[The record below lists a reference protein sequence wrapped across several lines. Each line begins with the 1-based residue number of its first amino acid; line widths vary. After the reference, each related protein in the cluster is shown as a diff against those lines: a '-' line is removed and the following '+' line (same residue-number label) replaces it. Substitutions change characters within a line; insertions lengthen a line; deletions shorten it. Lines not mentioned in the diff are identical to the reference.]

1 MFNESTLENAI
12 MELFENEIHYTHR
25 LGEQLHKNLSEV
37 LLLEDVEAY
46 LRAAYPDI
54 TDGEVERAILIL
66 KTPVSGSLYDE
77 NRRVFGMIVDGFP
90 LKRDDATQ
98 PSLWIRPINFD
109 NPESNDFKI
118 VNQVEIVEVCNRRPD
133 AIVYVNGLPL
143 VVMEFKT
150 AVKENCTIVD
160 AYRQLTDRYRRDIP
174 SLFRY
179 NAFVVISDGAQ
190 NKFGTLFT
198 PYEYFYAWNRVEPED
213 KPSDGLNSLF
223 TMIRGLFRKER
234 LLEVIHDFVYF
245 PDSSTKEEKI
255 VCRYP
260 QYFAASLLYNNILKH
275 KEIGDGK
282 GGTYFGATGCGKS
295 LAMLFLTRMLMRS
308 SKLGSPTILL
318 ITDRSDLDDQL
329 SSQFIRAKHFIGDET
344 IEQIESRE
352 ELKVKLRGR
361 ASGGVFLTTI
371 QKFSEDINLL
381 SDRKNIIC
389 ISDEA
394 HRTQTN
400 INEST
405 KISFGENGTATAIKK
420 TYGFAQYLHQ
430 SLPNAI
436 YVGFTGTPID
446 ATIEVFGGVIDK
458 YTMVDSV
465 MDGITVSIVY
475 EGRAAKVFADNDKL
489 QEIDKYYEECEKQGS
504 EVEQINASKQQTAT
518 MEAII
523 GDPKRLQ
530 AVAED
535 LVQHYEQRID
545 EGATVCGKAMVVCT
559 SREIAFE
566 LYQRIVALR
575 PEWKKK
581 LANSPDAVLTD
592 SDKKTLLPMERIK
605 MVMTGNKDDKEEL
618 AKLLGTKADRQ
629 EWARQFK
636 EPHSNFKI
644 VIVVDMWLTGFDVP
658 CLDTMYIDKPIQ
670 RHTLIQTIS
679 RVNRVCPGKEK
690 GLVVD
695 YLGIKKRMN
704 MALKQYSG
712 TRGGNAQEVYED
724 DPTEGIEELVKIVK
738 DEMES
743 LQSIM
748 HGYDYS
754 GFFST
759 SSLEQL
765 QALNNASDYI
775 TSAEDRKKLYMAHAK
790 RLNQAFKMCSSSEL
804 ITKKERGLILFF
816 SAVRAVIFK
825 STHGEAPDVE
835 EMNIHVR
842 KLMQAALESSGV
854 EEVVKIV
861 ENRHGDLDLFDP
873 AHLERIDQIKL
884 PNIRLKLLERLLR
897 QQIIDLGKINKVKA
911 VEFIE
916 RLNNLIKEYNDRS
929 DDAVFASEVMKAV
942 TKGIKDMMQDVANEK
957 NNLPEGI
964 ENYEEKAFFDI
975 LKMVSDSMKFNYPED
990 EMISISKEIKEM
1002 IASKSQYTD
1011 CFKRADIMAEM
1022 QFDIIIILAKHKYP
1036 PVGENYDE
1044 VYKKVLE
1051 QAENFKKYQIEDSS
1065 SIRAANNLKLSYT
1078 IAEDNVEMAAEN
1090 DD

>member
-1 MFNESTLENAI
+1 MALFNESTLENAI
-12 MELFENEIHYTHR
+12 MELFENEIHYTHC

-37 LLLEDVEAY
+37 LLNEDLEAY
-46 LRAAYPDI
+46 LRAAYSDI
-54 TDGEVERAILIL
+54 TQDEIDRAIFTL

-77 NRRVFGMIVDGFP
+77 NRRVLSMIVDGFP
-90 LKRDDATQ
+90 VKRDDSTQ
-98 PSLWIRPINFD
+98 PSLWIRPVNFD
-109 NPESNDFKI
+109 NPEFNDFKI

-160 AYRQLTDRYRRDIP
+160 AYRQITDRYRRDIP

-223 TMIRGLFRKER
+223 TMVRGLFRKDR
-234 LLEVIHDFVYF
+234 LLEVIHDFIYF
-245 PDSSTKEEKI
+245 PDSSNKEEKI

-260 QYFAASLLYNNILKH
+260 QYFAASLLYENILKQ
-275 KEIGDGK
+275 KEIGEGK

-295 LAMLFLTRMLMRS
+295 LAMLFLTRKLMRS
-308 SKLGSPTILL
+308 PKLGSPTILL

-352 ELKVKLRGR
+352 ELKNKLGGR

-381 SDRKNIIC
+381 SDRRNIIC

-400 INEST
+400 IEETT
-405 KISFGENGTATAIKK
+405 KISYDNQGIATAIKK

-436 YVGFTGTPID
+436 YVGFTGTPVD

-465 MDGITVSIVY
+465 VDGITVSIVY
-475 EGRAAKVFADNDKL
+475 EGRAAKVFADNEKL
-489 QEIDKYYEECEKQGS
+489 KEIDKYYEECEKGGS
-504 EVEQINASKQQTAT
+504 TEEQINASKQQSAT

-535 LVQHYEQRID
+535 LVKHYEQRIE
-545 EGATVCGKAMVVCT
+545 EGATVCGKAMIVCT
-559 SREIAFE
+559 SREIAFD
-566 LYQRIVALR
+566 LYKRIIALR
-575 PEWKKK
+575 PEWNKK
-581 LANSPDAVLTD
+581 LACSPEVTLTD

-605 MVMTGNKDDKEEL
+605 MVMTSNKDDKAEL
-618 AKLLGTKADRQ
+618 AKLLGTKSDRQ

-704 MALKQYSG
+704 MALKQYGG
-712 TRGGNAQEVYED
+712 TQGGNNGNGVTPD

-738 DEMES
+738 DEIES
-743 LQSIM
+743 LQSIIY
-748 HGYDYS
+748 GYDYN
-754 GFFST
+754 GFFS
-759 SSLEQL
+759 SSALEQL
-765 QALNNASDYI
+765 QTLNGAADYI
-775 TSAEDRKKLYMAHAK
+775 ASKEDKKKLFMAHAK
-790 RLNQAFKMCSSSEL
+790 RLNQAFKMCSSSDH
-804 ITKKERGLILFF
+804 ISKDERAHILFF

-842 KLMQAALESSGV
+842 KLMQAAMESSGV
-854 EEVVKIV
+854 EEVVKII
-861 ENRHGDLDLFDP
+861 ENKQGDLDLFDP
-873 AHLERIDQIKL
+873 EHLERIEEIKL
-884 PNIRLKLLERLLR
+884 PNLRLKLLERLLR
-897 QQIIDLGKINKVKA
+897 QQITELGKINKVKA
-911 VEFIE
+911 IEFVE
-916 RLNNLIKEYNDRS
+916 RLNNLIKDYNDRS
-929 DDAVFASEVMKAV
+929 DDAVFATEVMEAV
-942 TKGIKDMMQDVANEK
+942 TKGIKEMMQDVANEK

-964 ENYEEKAFFDI
+964 DNYEEKAFFDI
-975 LKMVSDSMKFNYPED
+975 LKMVSDSMKFNFPED
-990 EMISISKEIKEM
+990 KMISIAKEIKEM
-1002 IASKSQYTD
+1002 ITSKSQYTD

-1036 PVGENYDE
+1036 PVGDNYDE

-1051 QAENFKKYQIEDSS
+1051 QAENFKKYQD
-1065 SIRAANNLKLSYT
+1065 
-1078 IAEDNVEMAAEN
+1078 
-1090 DD
+1090 

>member
-37 LLLEDVEAY
+37 LLLEDLEAY

-54 TDGEVERAILIL
+54 TQSEVDRAILIL
-66 KTPVSGSLYDE
+66 KTPLSGSLYDE
-77 NRRVFGMIVDGFP
+77 NRRVFNMIVDGFA

-98 PSLWIRPINFD
+98 PPLWIRPVDFENVD
-109 NPESNDFKI
+109 NNDFKI

-133 AIVYVNGLPL
+133 AIIYVNGLPL

-150 AVKENCTIVD
+150 AVKEHCTIVD
-160 AYRQLTDRYRRDIP
+160 AYKQLTDRYRRDIP

-179 NAFVVISDGAQ
+179 NAFVVISNGAQ

-223 TMIRGLFRKER
+223 TMVRGLFRKER
-234 LLEVIHDFVYF
+234 LLKVIHDYVYF

-260 QYFAASLLYNNILKH
+260 QYFAASLLYENILKH

-295 LAMLFLTRMLMRS
+295 LAMLFLSRLLMRS

-352 ELKVKLRGR
+352 ELRKKLSGR
-361 ASGGVFLTTI
+361 LSGGVFLTTI
-371 QKFSEDINLL
+371 QKFSEDIDLL
-381 SDRKNIIC
+381 SDRNNIIC

-400 INEST
+400 VEEST
-405 KISFGENGTATAIKK
+405 KISFAADGTAAAIKK

-436 YVGFTGTPID
+436 YVGFTGTPVD

-465 MDGITVSIVY
+465 VDGITVSIVY
-475 EGRAAKVFADNDKL
+475 EGRAAKVFADNEKL
-489 QEIDKYYEECEKQGS
+489 QEIDKYYDSCEKAGS
-504 EVEQINASKQQTAT
+504 TEEQINASKQQTAT

-535 LVQHYEQRID
+535 LVKHYEQRIE
-545 EGATVCGKAMVVCT
+545 EGATVCGKAMIVCT
-559 SREIAFE
+559 SREIAFD
-566 LYQRIVALR
+566 LYKRIVALR
-575 PEWKKK
+575 PDWNKKLPCAPEATMTDSEKKK
-581 LANSPDAVLTD
+581 
-592 SDKKTLLPMERIK
+592 LLPMERVK
-605 MVMTGNKDDKEEL
+605 MVMTGNKDDKAEL

-658 CLDTMYIDKPIQ
+658 SLDTMYIDKPIQ

-704 MALKQYSG
+704 MAMKQYSG
-712 TRGGNAQEVYED
+712 TSNSGGVFVDGPED
-724 DPTEGIEELVKIVK
+724 NPTETIEQLAKIAK
-738 DEMES
+738 DEIES
-743 LQSIM
+743 LQSIIY
-748 HGYDYS
+748 GFDYS

-759 SSLEQL
+759 SPLEQL
-765 QALNNASDYI
+765 QALNKAADYV
-775 TSAEDRKKLYMAHAK
+775 TEQEERKKLFMAHAK
-790 RLNQAFKMCSSSEL
+790 RLNQAYKMCSSSDL
-804 ITKKERGLILFF
+804 ITKKERALILFF
-816 SAVRAVIFK
+816 AAVRAVVFK
-825 STHGEAPDVE
+825 TTHGNAPDVE

-873 AHLERIDQIKL
+873 KHLERIDQIQL

-897 QQIIDLGKINKVKA
+897 QQIDELGKVNKVKA
-911 VEFIE
+911 IEFAE
-916 RLNNLIKEYNDRS
+916 RLNSLIKDYNDRS
-929 DDAVFASEVMKAV
+929 DDAVFASKVMHAV
-942 TKGIKDMMQDVANEK
+942 TKGIKDMMQEVADEK
-957 NNLPEGI
+957 SNLPEGI
-964 ENYEEKAFFDI
+964 DNYEEKAFYDI
-975 LKMVSDSMKFNYPED
+975 LKTVSDTMKFNYPE
-990 EMISISKEIKEM
+990 EKMIVIAKEIKEM
-1002 IASKSQYTD
+1002 ITSKSQYTD
-1011 CFKRADIMAEM
+1011 CFKRDDIMAEM

-1051 QAENFKKYQIEDSS
+1051 QAENFKKYEILDQPKKYELPDNSL
-1065 SIRAANNLKLSYT
+1065 AKLL
-1078 IAEDNVEMAAEN
+1078 AAEEN
-1090 DD
+1090 TSY

>member
-1 MFNESTLENAI
+1 MALFNEATLEDAI
-12 MELFENEIHYTHR
+12 MELFENEIHYTHC

-37 LLLEDVEAY
+37 ILTEDLEAY
-46 LRAAYPDI
+46 LRSSYPDI
-54 TDGEVERAILIL
+54 TQGEVDRAILIL
-66 KTPVSGSLYDE
+66 KTPISGSLYDE

-98 PSLWIRPINFD
+98 PSLWIRPVDFENPD
-109 NPESNDFKI
+109 NNDFKI

-133 AIVYVNGLPL
+133 AIVYINGLPL

-160 AYRQLTDRYRRDIP
+160 AYKQLTDRYRRDIP

-223 TMIRGLFRKER
+223 TMVRGLFRKKR
-234 LLEVIHDFVYF
+234 LLEVIHDFIYF
-245 PDSSTKEEKI
+245 PDTTTKEEKI

-260 QYFAASLLYNNILKH
+260 QYFAASLLYENILKH
-275 KEIGDGK
+275 KVIGDGK

-308 SKLGSPTILL
+308 SQLGSPTILL

-352 ELKVKLRGR
+352 ELKTKLSGR

-381 SDRKNIIC
+381 SDRNNIIC

-400 INEST
+400 VEEST
-405 KISFGENGTATAIKK
+405 KISFDEKGTATAIKK

-465 MDGITVSIVY
+465 VDGITVRIVY
-475 EGRAAKVFADNDKL
+475 EGRAAKVFADNEKL
-489 QEIDKYYEECEKQGS
+489 KEIDKYYDECENQGS
-504 EVEQINASKQQTAT
+504 TEEQVNASKQQTAT

-535 LVQHYEQRID
+535 LVQHYEQRIE
-545 EGATVCGKAMVVCT
+545 EGATVCGKAMIVCT
-559 SREIAFE
+559 SREIAFD
-566 LYQRIVALR
+566 LYKRIIALR
-575 PEWKKK
+575 PDWNKK
-581 LANSPDAVLTD
+581 LPCSPDAVMTD
-592 SDKKTLLPMERIK
+592 SEKKTLLPMERIK

-618 AKLLGTKADRQ
+618 AKLLGSKSDRQ

-658 CLDTMYIDKPIQ
+658 CLDTMYLDKPIQ

-704 MALKQYSG
+704 LALKQY
-712 TRGGNAQEVYED
+712 GGSQGNGGETVEPDD

-738 DEMES
+738 DEIES

-748 HGYDYS
+748 YGFDYS
-754 GFFST
+754 GFFS
-759 SSLEQL
+759 SSALEQL
-765 QALNNASDYI
+765 KALNGASDFVTAI
-775 TSAEDRKKLYMAHAK
+775 EERRKLFMAHAK
-790 RLNQAFKMCSSSEL
+790 RLNQAFKMCSSSDL
-804 ITKKERGLILFF
+804 ITSQERSLIRFF
-816 SAVRAVIFK
+816 AAVRAVIFK

-842 KLMQAALESSGV
+842 KLMQAAMESSGV

-861 ENRHGDLDLFDP
+861 ENKHGDLDLFDP
-873 AHLERIDQIKL
+873 AHLERIEQIQL

-897 QQIIDLGKINKVKA
+897 QQIGDLSRINKVKA
-911 VEFIE
+911 IEFTE
-916 RLNNLIKEYNDRS
+916 RLNSLIKDYNDRS

-964 ENYEEKAFFDI
+964 ETYEEKAFYDI

-990 EMISISKEIKEM
+990 DMIAIAKEIKEM
-1002 IASKSQYTD
+1002 ITSKSQYTD

-1051 QAENFKKYQIEDSS
+1051 QAENFKKY
-1065 SIRAANNLKLSYT
+1065 Y
-1078 IAEDNVEMAAEN
+1078 
-1090 DD
+1090 

>member
-1 MFNESTLENAI
+1 MVLFNESTLENAI
-12 MELFENEIHYTHR
+12 MELFENEIQYTHC

-37 LLLEDVEAY
+37 ILQEDLEGY
-46 LRAAYPDI
+46 LRATYPDI
-54 TDGEVERAILIL
+54 TQDEIDRTIFTL
-66 KTPVSGSLYDE
+66 KTPVSGSIYDE
-77 NRRVFGMIVDGFP
+77 NRRVLSMIVDGFP
-90 LKRDDATQ
+90 VKRDDSTQ
-98 PSLWIRPINFD
+98 PSLWIRPVNFD
-109 NPESNDFKI
+109 NPEFNDFKI

-160 AYRQLTDRYRRDIP
+160 AYRQITDRYRRDIP

-223 TMIRGLFRKER
+223 TMVRGLFRKDR
-234 LLEVIHDFVYF
+234 LLEVIHDFIYF
-245 PDSSTKEEKI
+245 PDSSNKEEKI

-260 QYFAASLLYNNILKH
+260 QYFAASLLYENILKQ
-275 KEIGDGK
+275 KEIGEGK

-295 LAMLFLTRMLMRS
+295 LAMLFLTRKLMRS
-308 SKLGSPTILL
+308 PKLGSPTILL

-352 ELKVKLRGR
+352 ELKNKLGGR

-381 SDRKNIIC
+381 SDRRNIIC

-400 INEST
+400 IEEST
-405 KISFGENGTATAIKK
+405 KISYDNQGIATAIKK

-436 YVGFTGTPID
+436 YVGFTGTPVD

-465 MDGITVSIVY
+465 VDGITVSIVY
-475 EGRAAKVFADNDKL
+475 EGRAAKVFADNEKL
-489 QEIDKYYEECEKQGS
+489 KEIDKYYEECEKGGS
-504 EVEQINASKQQTAT
+504 TEEQINASKQQSAT

-535 LVQHYEQRID
+535 LVKHYEQRIE
-545 EGATVCGKAMVVCT
+545 EGATVCGKAMIVCT
-559 SREIAFE
+559 SREIAFD
-566 LYQRIVALR
+566 LYKRIIALR
-575 PEWKKK
+575 PEWNKK
-581 LANSPDAVLTD
+581 LACSPEVTLTD

-605 MVMTGNKDDKEEL
+605 MVMTSNKDDKAEL
-618 AKLLGTKADRQ
+618 AKLLGTKSDRQ

-636 EPHSNFKI
+636 ESHSNFKI

-704 MALKQYSG
+704 MALKQYGG
-712 TRGGNAQEVYED
+712 TQGGNNGNGVTPD

-738 DEMES
+738 DEIES
-743 LQSIM
+743 LQSIIY
-748 HGYDYS
+748 GYDYN
-754 GFFST
+754 GFFS
-759 SSLEQL
+759 SSALEQL
-765 QALNNASDYI
+765 QTLNGAADYI
-775 TSAEDRKKLYMAHAK
+775 ASKEDKKKLFMAHAK
-790 RLNQAFKMCSSSEL
+790 RLNQAFKMCSSSDQ
-804 ITKKERGLILFF
+804 ISKDERAHILFF

-842 KLMQAALESSGV
+842 KLMQAAMESSGV
-854 EEVVKIV
+854 EEVVKII
-861 ENRHGDLDLFDP
+861 ENKQGDLDLFDP
-873 AHLERIDQIKL
+873 EHLERIEEIKL
-884 PNIRLKLLERLLR
+884 PNLRLKLLERLLR
-897 QQIIDLGKINKVKA
+897 QQITELGKINKIKA
-911 VEFIE
+911 IEFVE
-916 RLNNLIKEYNDRS
+916 RLNNLIKDYNDRS
-929 DDAVFASEVMKAV
+929 DDAVFATEVMEAV
-942 TKGIKDMMQDVANEK
+942 TKGIKEMMQDVANEK

-964 ENYEEKAFFDI
+964 DNYEEKAFFDI
-975 LKMVSDSMKFNYPED
+975 LKMVSDSMKFNFPED
-990 EMISISKEIKEM
+990 KMISIAKEIKEM
-1002 IASKSQYTD
+1002 ITSKSQYTD

-1051 QAENFKKYQIEDSS
+1051 QAENFKKYQD
-1065 SIRAANNLKLSYT
+1065 
-1078 IAEDNVEMAAEN
+1078 
-1090 DD
+1090 

>member
-12 MELFENEIHYTHR
+12 MELFENEIHYTHC

-37 LLLEDVEAY
+37 VLNEELEAY
-46 LRAAYPDI
+46 LRSAYPDI
-54 TDGEVERAILIL
+54 TQGEIDRAIITL
-66 KTPVSGSLYDE
+66 KTPISGSLYDE

-98 PSLWIRPINFD
+98 PSLWIRPVDFEHPD
-109 NPESNDFKI
+109 QNDFKI

-133 AIVYVNGLPL
+133 AIVYINGLPL

-150 AVKENCTIVD
+150 AVKENCTIMD
-160 AYRQLTDRYRRDIP
+160 AYKQLTDRYRRDIP

-223 TMIRGLFRKER
+223 TMVRGLFRKKR

-260 QYFAASLLYNNILKH
+260 QYFAASLLYENILKH
-275 KEIGDGK
+275 REIGDGK

-352 ELKVKLRGR
+352 ELKTKLSGR

-381 SDRKNIIC
+381 SDRNNIIC

-400 INEST
+400 VEEST
-405 KISFGENGTATAIKK
+405 KISFDENGTATAIKK

-430 SLPNAI
+430 SLPQAI
-436 YVGFTGTPID
+436 YVGFTGTPVD

-465 MDGITVSIVY
+465 VDGITVRIVY

-489 QEIDKYYEECEKQGS
+489 QEIDKYYEECENQGS
-504 EVEQINASKQQTAT
+504 TEEQINASKQQTAT

-535 LVQHYEQRID
+535 LVQHYEQRIE
-545 EGATVCGKAMVVCT
+545 EGATVCGKAMIVCT
-559 SREIAFE
+559 SREIAFD
-566 LYQRIVALR
+566 LYKRIIALR
-575 PEWKKK
+575 PEWSEK
-581 LANSPDAVLTD
+581 LACSPDSVMTD

-618 AKLLGTKADRQ
+618 AKLLGTKSDRQ

-704 MALKQYSG
+704 IALKQYGGTQGNSG
-712 TRGGNAQEVYED
+712 EGDEPED

-738 DEMES
+738 DEIES
-743 LQSIM
+743 LQSII
-748 HGYDYS
+748 HGFDYS

-759 SSLEQL
+759 SALEQVKT
-765 QALNNASDYI
+765 LNDASDFV
-775 TSAEDRKKLYMAHAK
+775 TAQEDRKKLFMAHAK
-790 RLNQAFKMCSSSEL
+790 RLNQAFKMCSSSDL
-804 ITKKERGLILFF
+804 ITKKERSLILFF
-816 SAVRAVIFK
+816 AAVRAVIFK

-842 KLMQAALESSGV
+842 KLMQEAMESSGV

-861 ENRHGDLDLFDP
+861 ENKQGDLDLFAP
-873 AHLERIDQIKL
+873 EHLERIDQIKL

-897 QQIIDLGKINKVKA
+897 QQISDLSRINKVKA
-911 VEFIE
+911 IEFVE
-916 RLNNLIKEYNDRS
+916 RLNSLIKDYNDRS
-929 DDAVFASEVMKAV
+929 DDAVFASEVMQAV

-957 NNLPEGI
+957 NNLPKGI
-964 ENYEEKAFFDI
+964 ETYEEKAFYDI

-990 EMISISKEIKEM
+990 DMIAIAKEIKEM
-1002 IASKSQYTD
+1002 ITSKSQYTD

-1051 QAENFKKYQIEDSS
+1051 QAENFKKY
-1065 SIRAANNLKLSYT
+1065 N
-1078 IAEDNVEMAAEN
+1078 
-1090 DD
+1090 

>member
-1 MFNESTLENAI
+1 MALFNESTLENAI
-12 MELFENEIHYTHR
+12 MELFENEIHYTHC

-37 LLLEDVEAY
+37 LLNEDLEAY
-46 LRAAYPDI
+46 LRAAYSDI
-54 TDGEVERAILIL
+54 TQDEIDRAIFTL

-77 NRRVFGMIVDGFP
+77 NRRVLSMIVDGFSV
-90 LKRDDATQ
+90 KRDDSTQ
-98 PSLWIRPINFD
+98 PSLWIRPVNFD
-109 NPESNDFKI
+109 NPEFNDFKI

-160 AYRQLTDRYRRDIP
+160 AYRQITDRYRRDIP

-223 TMIRGLFRKER
+223 TMVRGLFRKDR
-234 LLEVIHDFVYF
+234 LLEVIHDFIYF
-245 PDSSTKEEKI
+245 PDSSNKEEKI

-260 QYFAASLLYNNILKH
+260 QYFAASLLYENILKQ
-275 KEIGDGK
+275 KEIGEGK

-295 LAMLFLTRMLMRS
+295 LAMLFLTRKLMRS
-308 SKLGSPTILL
+308 PKLGSPTILL

-352 ELKVKLRGR
+352 ELKNKLGGR

-381 SDRKNIIC
+381 SDRRNIIC

-400 INEST
+400 IEEST
-405 KISFGENGTATAIKK
+405 KISYDNQGIATAIKK

-436 YVGFTGTPID
+436 YVGFTGTPVD
-446 ATIEVFGGVIDK
+446 ATIEVFGGVVDK

-465 MDGITVSIVY
+465 VDGITVSIVY
-475 EGRAAKVFADNDKL
+475 EGRAAKVFADNEKL
-489 QEIDKYYEECEKQGS
+489 KEIDKYYEECEKGGS
-504 EVEQINASKQQTAT
+504 TEEQINASKQQSAT

-535 LVQHYEQRID
+535 LVKHYEQRIE
-545 EGATVCGKAMVVCT
+545 EGATVCGKAMIVCT
-559 SREIAFE
+559 SREIAFD
-566 LYQRIVALR
+566 LYKRIIDLR
-575 PEWKKK
+575 PEWNKK
-581 LANSPDAVLTD
+581 LACSPEVTLTD
-592 SDKKTLLPMERIK
+592 SDKKILLPMERIK
-605 MVMTGNKDDKEEL
+605 MVMTSNKDDKAEL
-618 AKLLGTKADRQ
+618 AKLLGTKSDRQ

-704 MALKQYSG
+704 MALKQYGG
-712 TRGGNAQEVYED
+712 TQGGNNGNGVTPD

-738 DEMES
+738 DEIES
-743 LQSIM
+743 LQSIIY
-748 HGYDYS
+748 GYDYN
-754 GFFST
+754 GFFS
-759 SSLEQL
+759 SSALEQL
-765 QALNNASDYI
+765 QTLNGAADHIASK
-775 TSAEDRKKLYMAHAK
+775 EDKKKLFMAHAK
-790 RLNQAFKMCSSSEL
+790 RLNQAFKMCSSSDH
-804 ITKKERGLILFF
+804 ISKDERAHILFF

-842 KLMQAALESSGV
+842 KLMQAAMESSGV
-854 EEVVKIV
+854 EEVVKII
-861 ENRHGDLDLFDP
+861 ENKQGDLDLFDP
-873 AHLERIDQIKL
+873 EHLERIEEIKL
-884 PNIRLKLLERLLR
+884 PNLRLKLLERLLR
-897 QQIIDLGKINKVKA
+897 QQITELGKINKIKA
-911 VEFIE
+911 IEFVE
-916 RLNNLIKEYNDRS
+916 RLNNLIKDYNDRS
-929 DDAVFASEVMKAV
+929 DDAVFATEVMEAV
-942 TKGIKDMMQDVANEK
+942 TKGIKEMMQDVANEK

-964 ENYEEKAFFDI
+964 DNYEEKAFFDI
-975 LKMVSDSMKFNYPED
+975 LKMVSDSMKFNFPED
-990 EMISISKEIKEM
+990 KMISIAKEIKEM
-1002 IASKSQYTD
+1002 ITSKSQYTD

-1051 QAENFKKYQIEDSS
+1051 QAENFKKYQD
-1065 SIRAANNLKLSYT
+1065 
-1078 IAEDNVEMAAEN
+1078 
-1090 DD
+1090 

>member
-1 MFNESTLENAI
+1 MTLFNESSLENAI
-12 MELFENEIHYTHR
+12 MELFEKEIHYTHC

-37 LLLEDVEAY
+37 ILIEDLEAY
-46 LRAAYPDI
+46 LRSAYLDI
-54 TDGEVERAILIL
+54 TKGEIDRATLIL
-66 KTPVSGSLYDE
+66 KSPVSGSLYDE
-77 NRRVFGMIVDGFP
+77 NCRVFGMIVDGFA
-90 LKRDDATQ
+90 LKRDDVKQ
-98 PSLWIRPINFD
+98 PPLWIRPVNFEK
-109 NPESNDFKI
+109 PENNDFKI

-133 AIVYVNGLPL
+133 AIVYINGLPL
-143 VVMEFKT
+143 VVIEFKT

-160 AYRQLTDRYRRDIP
+160 AYKQLTNRYRRDIP

-223 TMIRGLFRKER
+223 TMVRGLFRKER

-260 QYFAASLLYNNILKH
+260 QYFAASLLYDNILKH

-295 LAMLFLTRMLMRS
+295 LAMLFLTRKLMRS

-329 SSQFIRAKHFIGDET
+329 SSQFIRAKHFIGDAT

-352 ELKVKLRGR
+352 ELKAKLCGR
-361 ASGGVFLTTI
+361 VSGGVFLTTI

-400 INEST
+400 IDEST
-405 KISFGENGTATAIKK
+405 KISFDDNGTATAIKK

-465 MDGITVSIVY
+465 NDGITVSIVY
-475 EGRAAKVFADNDKL
+475 EGRAAKVFADNEKL
-489 QEIDKYYEECEKQGS
+489 QEIDRYYEECEKEGS
-504 EVEQINASKQQTAT
+504 TKEQINASKRQTAT

-535 LVQHYEQRID
+535 LVQHYEQRIE
-545 EGATVCGKAMVVCT
+545 EGATVCGKAMIVCT
-559 SREIAFE
+559 SREIAFD
-566 LYQRIVALR
+566 LYKRIIALR
-575 PEWKKK
+575 PEWNEK
-581 LANSPDAVLTD
+581 LACSPDAVMTD

-618 AKLLGTKADRQ
+618 AKLLGTKSDRQ
-629 EWARQFK
+629 EWAIQFK

-695 YLGIKKRMN
+695 YIGIKKRMN
-704 MALKQYSG
+704 MALKQYGG
-712 TRGGNAQEVYED
+712 TQGNGGNGEEPED
-724 DPTEGIEELVKIVK
+724 NPTEGIEELVKIVK
-738 DEMES
+738 DEIES

-759 SSLEQL
+759 SALEQL
-765 QALNNASDYI
+765 QALNGASDFI
-775 TSAEDRKKLYMAHAK
+775 TSFEERKKLFMAHAK

-804 ITKKERGLILFF
+804 ISKKERALILLFA
-816 SAVRAVIFK
+816 AVRAVIFK

-842 KLMQAALESSGV
+842 KLMQAAMESSGV

-861 ENRHGDLDLFDP
+861 ENKQGDLDLFDP
-873 AHLERIDQIKL
+873 AHLERIDKIKL

-897 QQIIDLGKINKVKA
+897 QQITDLSKINKVKA
-911 VEFIE
+911 VEFIK
-916 RLNNLIKEYNDRS
+916 RLNNLIKDYNDRS
-929 DDAVFASEVMKAV
+929 DDAVFATKVMQAV

-957 NNLPEGI
+957 KNLPEGI
-964 ENYEEKAFFDI
+964 DNYEEKAFYDI
-975 LKMVSDSMKFNYPED
+975 LKMVSDSMKFNFPED
-990 EMISISKEIKEM
+990 KMISIAKEIKEM
-1002 IASKSQYTD
+1002 ITSKSQYTD

-1051 QAENFKKYQIEDSS
+1051 QAENFKKY
-1065 SIRAANNLKLSYT
+1065 N
-1078 IAEDNVEMAAEN
+1078 
-1090 DD
+1090 

>member
-1 MFNESTLENAI
+1 MALFNESTLESAI
-12 MELFENEIHYTHR
+12 MELFVNEIQYTHC

-37 LLLEDVEAY
+37 ILIEDLEAY
-46 LRAAYPDI
+46 LRSTYPDI
-54 TDGEVERAILIL
+54 TQGEIDRAILIL

-77 NRRVFGMIVDGFP
+77 NRRVFGMIVDGFA
-90 LKRDDATQ
+90 LNRDDASQ
-98 PSLWIRPINFD
+98 PPLWIHPIDFE
-109 NPESNDFKI
+109 NPHNNDFKI

-133 AIVYVNGLPL
+133 AIVYINGLPL
-143 VVMEFKT
+143 VVMEFKS

-160 AYRQLTDRYRRDIP
+160 AYKQLTDRYRRDIP

-223 TMIRGLFRKER
+223 TMVRGLFRKER

-260 QYFAASLLYNNILKH
+260 QYFAASLLYDNILKH

-352 ELKVKLRGR
+352 ELKTKLGGR

-381 SDRKNIIC
+381 SDRNNIIC

-400 INEST
+400 VDEST
-405 KISFGENGTATAIKK
+405 KISFDEKGTATAIKK

-436 YVGFTGTPID
+436 YVGFTGTPVD

-458 YTMVDSV
+458 YTMIDSV
-465 MDGITVSIVY
+465 IDGITVRIVY
-475 EGRAAKVFADNDKL
+475 EGRAAKVLADNEKL
-489 QEIDKYYEECEKQGS
+489 QEIDKYYEECEKTGS
-504 EVEQINASKQQTAT
+504 TEEQINASKQQTAT

-535 LVQHYEQRID
+535 LVQHYEQRIE
-545 EGATVCGKAMVVCT
+545 EGATVCGKAMIVCT
-559 SREIAFE
+559 SREIAFD
-566 LYQRIVALR
+566 LYKRIIALR
-575 PEWKKK
+575 PEWNEK
-581 LANSPDAVLTD
+581 LDCSPDAVMTD
-592 SDKKTLLPMERIK
+592 KDKKTLLPMERIK

-618 AKLLGTKADRQ
+618 AKLLGTKSDRQ

-704 MALKQYSG
+704 LALKQY
-712 TRGGNAQEVYED
+712 GGSRNGDDNDEPED

-738 DEMES
+738 DEIES
-743 LQSIM
+743 LQSII
-748 HGYDYS
+748 HGFDYS
-754 GFFST
+754 RFFGDSA
-759 SSLEQL
+759 LEQL
-765 QALNNASDYI
+765 QALNGASDFI
-775 TSAEDRKKLYMAHAK
+775 SSIEERKKLFMAHAK
-790 RLNQAFKMCSSSEL
+790 RLNQAFKMCSSSDL
-804 ITKKERGLILFF
+804 ITKDERAQIVFF
-816 SAVRAVIFK
+816 AAVRAIIFK
-825 STHGEAPDVE
+825 STHGDAPDVE

-842 KLMQAALESSGV
+842 KLMQAAMESSGV

-861 ENRHGDLDLFDP
+861 ENKQGDLDLFDP
-873 AHLERIDQIKL
+873 AHLERIDEIKL

-897 QQIIDLGKINKVKA
+897 QQITDISKINRVKA

-916 RLNNLIKEYNDRS
+916 RLNNLIKDYNDRS
-929 DDAVFASEVMKAV
+929 DDAVFATEVMQAV
-942 TKGIKDMMQDVANEK
+942 TQGIKDMMQDVANEK
-957 NNLPEGI
+957 KNLPEGI
-964 ENYEEKAFFDI
+964 DSYEEKAFFDI
-975 LKMVSDSMKFNYPED
+975 LKMVSDSMKFNFSKD
-990 EMISISKEIKEM
+990 KMITIAKEIKEM

-1036 PVGENYDE
+1036 PVGENYEE

-1051 QAENFKKYQIEDSS
+1051 QAENFKKY
-1065 SIRAANNLKLSYT
+1065 N
-1078 IAEDNVEMAAEN
+1078 
-1090 DD
+1090 

>member
-1 MFNESTLENAI
+1 MFNESTLEDAI
-12 MELFENEIHYTHR
+12 MELFENEIHYTHC

-37 LLLEDVEAY
+37 LLLEDLEAY
-46 LRAAYPDI
+46 LRAQYPDI
-54 TDGEVERAILIL
+54 TQDEIDRAILFL
-66 KTPVSGSLYDE
+66 KTQNSGSLYDE
-77 NRRVFGMIVDGFP
+77 NRRVFNMIVDGFP

-98 PSLWIRPINFD
+98 PSLWIRPVDFENPD
-109 NPESNDFKI
+109 NNDFKI

-133 AIVYVNGLPL
+133 AIIYVNGLPL

-160 AYRQLTDRYRRDIP
+160 AYKQLTDRYRRDIP

-198 PYEYFYAWNRVEPED
+198 PYEYFYAWNRVEPAD

-223 TMIRGLFRKER
+223 TMVRGLFRKDR

-260 QYFAASLLYNNILKH
+260 QYFAASLLYENILKH
-275 KEIGDGK
+275 KMIGDGK

-295 LAMLFLTRMLMRS
+295 LAMLFLSRMLMRS
-308 SKLGSPTILL
+308 SQLGSPTILL

-329 SSQFIRAKHFIGDET
+329 SGQFIRAKHFIGDDT

-352 ELKVKLRGR
+352 ELKAKLCGR

-381 SDRKNIIC
+381 SDRNNIIC

-400 INEST
+400 VEEST
-405 KISFGENGTATAIKK
+405 KISYDDKGTATAIKK

-465 MDGITVSIVY
+465 ADGITVRIVY
-475 EGRAAKVFADNDKL
+475 EGRAAKVFADNEKL
-489 QEIDKYYEECEKQGS
+489 KEIEKYYDECENQGS
-504 EVEQINASKQQTAT
+504 TEEQINASKQQTAT

-535 LVQHYEQRID
+535 LVQHNEQRID
-545 EGATVCGKAMVVCT
+545 EGATVCGKAMIVCT
-559 SREIAFE
+559 SREIAFD
-566 LYQRIVALR
+566 LYKRIIALR
-575 PEWKKK
+575 PDWNKK
-581 LANSPDAVLTD
+581 LPCSPDIVMTD

-605 MVMTGNKDDKEEL
+605 MVMTSNKDDKEEL
-618 AKLLGTKADRQ
+618 AKLLGSKSDRQ

-658 CLDTMYIDKPIQ
+658 CLDTMYLDKLVQ

-679 RVNRVCPGKEK
+679 RVNRVCHGKEK

-695 YLGIKKRMN
+695 YLGIKKRLN
-704 MALKQYSG
+704 LALKQYGGSQSG
-712 TRGGNAQEVYED
+712 GENIEPED

-738 DEMES
+738 DEIES

-748 HGYDYS
+748 YGYDFS
-754 GFFST
+754 GFFSS

-765 QALNNASDYI
+765 QALNGASDFI
-775 TSAEDRKKLYMAHAK
+775 ASVEERKKLYMAHAK
-790 RLNQAFKMCSSSEL
+790 RLNQAFKMCSSSDM
-804 ITKKERGLILFF
+804 ITKDERSLILFF
-816 SAVRAVIFK
+816 AAVRAVIFK

-842 KLMQAALESSGV
+842 KLMQAAMESSGV

-861 ENRHGDLDLFDP
+861 ENKHGDLDLFDQ

-897 QQIIDLGKINKVKA
+897 QQITDLSRINKIKA
-911 VEFIE
+911 IEFTE
-916 RLNNLIKEYNDRS
+916 RLNSLIKDYNDRS

-964 ENYEEKAFFDI
+964 ETYEEKAFYDI
-975 LKMVSDSMKFNYPED
+975 LKMVSDSMKFNYPEED
-990 EMISISKEIKEM
+990 MIAIAKEIKEM
-1002 IASKSQYTD
+1002 ITSKSQYTD

-1022 QFDIIIILAKHKYP
+1022 QFDIIIILASHKYP

-1051 QAENFKKYQIEDSS
+1051 QAENFKKY
-1065 SIRAANNLKLSYT
+1065 N
-1078 IAEDNVEMAAEN
+1078 
-1090 DD
+1090 

>member
-1 MFNESTLENAI
+1 MALFNESTLENAI
-12 MELFENEIHYTHR
+12 MELFENEIQYSHC

-37 LLLEDVEAY
+37 ILNEDLEAY
-46 LRAAYPDI
+46 LRSTYPDI
-54 TDGEVERAILIL
+54 TQDEIERSILIL

-77 NRRVFGMIVDGFP
+77 NKRVLGMIIDGFP

-98 PSLWIRPINFD
+98 PPLWIRPVNFE
-109 NPESNDFKI
+109 NPNLNDFKI

-143 VVMEFKT
+143 VVMEFKS
-150 AVKENCTIVD
+150 AIKENCTIVD
-160 AYRQLTDRYRRDIP
+160 AYKQITDRYRRDIP

-198 PYEYFYAWNRVEPED
+198 PYEFFYAWNRVEPED

-223 TMIRGLFRKER
+223 TMVRGLFRKDR
-234 LLEVIHDFVYF
+234 LLEVIHDFIYF

-260 QYFAASLLYNNILKH
+260 QYFAASLLYENILKQ
-275 KEIGDGK
+275 KEIGEGK

-295 LAMLFLTRMLMRS
+295 LAMLFLARKLMRS
-308 SKLGSPTILL
+308 PKLESPTILL

-329 SSQFIRAKHFIGDET
+329 SSQFIKAKHFIGDET

-352 ELKVKLRGR
+352 ELKTKLRGR

-381 SDRKNIIC
+381 SDRSNIIC

-394 HRTQTN
+394 HRSQTN
-400 INEST
+400 IDEAT
-405 KISFGENGTATAIKK
+405 KISYSDDGIATAIKK

-446 ATIEVFGGVIDK
+446 ATIEVFGGVVDK

-465 MDGITVSIVY
+465 VDGITVSIVY

-489 QEIDKYYEECEKQGS
+489 KEIDKYYEECEAQGCT
-504 EVEQINASKQQTAT
+504 EEQINASKQQSAT

-535 LVQHYEQRID
+535 LVSHYEQRIE

-559 SREIAFE
+559 SREIAFD
-566 LYQRIVALR
+566 LYKRIIELR
-575 PEWKKK
+575 PDWNKK
-581 LANSPDAVLTD
+581 LPCSPEVVMTD
-592 SDKKTLLPMERIK
+592 SDKRTLLPMERIK
-605 MVMTGNKDDKEEL
+605 MVMTTNKDDKAEL
-618 AKLLGTKADRQ
+618 AKLLGTKSDRQ

-704 MALKQYSG
+704 MALKQYGG
-712 TRGGNAQEVYED
+712 TKGGNEGGNEVPID
-724 DPTEGIEELVKIVK
+724 DPTESIEELVKIVK
-738 DEMES
+738 DEIES
-743 LQSIM
+743 LQSIIY
-748 HGYDYS
+748 GYDYS
-754 GFFST
+754 GFFGT
-759 SSLEQL
+759 SSLDQL
-765 QALNNASDYI
+765 EALNGAADHIS
-775 TSAEDRKKLYMAHAK
+775 SHEDRKKLYMAHAK
-790 RLNQAFKMCSSSEL
+790 RLNQAFRMCSSSEL
-804 ITKKERGLILFF
+804 LSKDERANILFF
-816 SAVRAVIFK
+816 AAVRAVIFK
-825 STHGEAPDVE
+825 STHAEAPDVE

-842 KLMQAALESSGV
+842 RLMQAAMESSGV
-854 EEVVKIV
+854 EEVVKII
-861 ENRHGDLDLFDP
+861 ENKQGELDLFDP
-873 AHLERIDQIKL
+873 EHLKRIEEIKL
-884 PNIRLKLLERLLR
+884 PNIRMKLLERLLR
-897 QQIIDLGKINKVKA
+897 QQISELGKINKVKA
-911 VEFIE
+911 IEFVE
-916 RLNNLIKEYNDRS
+916 RLNNLIKDYNDRS
-929 DDAVFASEVMKAV
+929 DDAVFATEVMQAV
-942 TKGIKDMMQDVANEK
+942 TKGIKDMMAEVANEK

-964 ENYEEKAFFDI
+964 DNYEEKAFYDI
-975 LKMVSDSMKFNYPED
+975 LKMVSDSMKFNFPED
-990 EMISISKEIKEM
+990 KMISIAKEIKEM
-1002 IASKSQYTD
+1002 ISSKSQYTD

-1022 QFDIIIILAKHKYP
+1022 QFDIIIILAKHRFP

-1051 QAENFKKYQIEDSS
+1051 QAENFKKYQD
-1065 SIRAANNLKLSYT
+1065 
-1078 IAEDNVEMAAEN
+1078 
-1090 DD
+1090 

>member
-12 MELFENEIHYTHR
+12 MELFENEIQYTHC

-37 LLLEDVEAY
+37 LLLEDLEAY
-46 LRAAYPDI
+46 LCSAYPDI
-54 TDGEVERAILIL
+54 TPNEIERAIFTL
-66 KTPVSGSLYDE
+66 KTPISGSLYDE
-77 NRRVFGMIVDGFP
+77 NRRVFGMIVDGFA

-98 PSLWIRPINFD
+98 PSLWIKPIDFD
-109 NPESNDFKI
+109 NTEANNFKI
-118 VNQVEIVEVCNRRPD
+118 VNQVEIVEVCKRRPD

-160 AYRQLTDRYRRDIP
+160 AYRQLTVRYRRDIP

-213 KPSDGLNSLF
+213 KPSDGINSLF
-223 TMIRGLFRKER
+223 TMVRGLFRKDR
-234 LLEVIHDFVYF
+234 LLEVIHNFVYF

-260 QYFAASLLYNNILKH
+260 QYFAASLLYENILTH

-295 LAMLFLTRMLMRS
+295 LAMLFLSRMLMRS

-329 SSQFIRAKHFIGDET
+329 SSQFIRAKHFIGDDT

-352 ELKVKLRGR
+352 ELKTKLCNR

-381 SDRKNIIC
+381 SDRNNIIC

-400 INEST
+400 LEESA
-405 KISFGENGTATAIKK
+405 KISYNENGTATAIKK
-420 TYGFAQYLHQ
+420 TYGFAQYLHN

-446 ATIEVFGGVIDK
+446 ATIEVFGGVIDR

-465 MDGITVSIVY
+465 TDGITVRIVY
-475 EGRAAKVFADNDKL
+475 EGRAAKVLADNEKL
-489 QEIDKYYEECEKQGS
+489 QEIDRYYEECEKAGS
-504 EVEQINASKQQTAT
+504 TEEQINASKQQTAT

-523 GDPKRLQ
+523 GDPQRLQ

-535 LVQHYEQRID
+535 LVQHYEQRIE
-545 EGATVCGKAMVVCT
+545 EGATVCGKAMIVCN

-566 LYQRIVALR
+566 LYKCIISLR
-575 PEWKKK
+575 PEWNKK
-581 LANSPDAVLTD
+581 LACDPDIEVGEKE
-592 SDKKTLLPMERIK
+592 KKSLLPMERIK

-618 AKLLGTKADRQ
+618 AKLLGTKADRK
-629 EWARQFK
+629 EWAKQFK

-658 CLDTMYIDKPIQ
+658 CLDTMYLDKPIQ

-704 MALKQYSG
+704 KALKEYSG
-712 TRGGNAQEVYED
+712 GGDNVDIED
-724 DPTEGIEELVKIVK
+724 DPTDEIEDLVKIVK
-738 DEMES
+738 DELES
-743 LQSIM
+743 LQSIIY
-748 HGYDYS
+748 GFDYS
-754 GFFST
+754 SFFG
-759 SSLEQL
+759 SSSIEQL
-765 QALNNASDYI
+765 QALNGAADYI
-775 TSAEDRKKLYMAHAK
+775 SAYEERKKLFMSHAK
-790 RLNQAFKMCSSSEL
+790 RLNQAFKMCSSSEN
-804 ITKKERGLILFF
+804 ISKKERSHIMFF
-816 SAVRAVIFK
+816 GAVRAIIFK

-835 EMNIHVR
+835 KMNIHVR
-842 KLMQAALESSGV
+842 KLMQEALASSGV

-861 ENRHGDLDLFDP
+861 ENKHGELDLFDP
-873 AHLERIDQIKL
+873 EHLERIDKINL
-884 PNIRLKLLERLLR
+884 PNLRLKLLERLLR
-897 QQIIDLGKINKVKA
+897 QQIDKLGRINKVKSI
-911 VEFIE
+911 EFIE
-916 RLNNLIKEYNDRS
+916 RLNTLIKNYNDRS
-929 DDAVFASEVMKAV
+929 DDAVFATEVMHAV
-942 TKGIKDMMQDVANEK
+942 TKGIKDLMQDVANEK

-964 ENYEEKAFFDI
+964 DTYEEKAFYDI
-975 LKMVSDSMKFNYPED
+975 LKTVSDTMKFNYPEE
-990 EMISISKEIKEM
+990 EMISIAKEIKEM
-1002 IASKSQYTD
+1002 ITSKSQYTD

-1051 QAENFKKYQIEDSS
+1051 QAENFKKYQD
-1065 SIRAANNLKLSYT
+1065 
-1078 IAEDNVEMAAEN
+1078 
-1090 DD
+1090 

>member
-1 MFNESTLENAI
+1 MALFNESTLENAI
-12 MELFENEIHYTHR
+12 MELFENEIDYTHC

-37 LLLEDVEAY
+37 ILNEDLEAY
-46 LRAAYPDI
+46 LRSSYPDI
-54 TDGEVERAILIL
+54 TQGEIDRTILFL

-77 NRRVFGMIVDGFP
+77 NRRVFGMIVDGFA
-90 LKRDDATQ
+90 LKRDDSTQ
-98 PSLWIRPINFD
+98 PPLWIRPVNFEK
-109 NPESNDFKI
+109 PENNDYKI

-133 AIVYVNGLPL
+133 AIVFVNGLPL

-160 AYRQLTDRYRRDIP
+160 AYKQLTDRYRRDIP

-223 TMIRGLFRKER
+223 TMVRGLFRKER

-260 QYFAASLLYNNILKH
+260 QYFAASLLYDNILKH

-352 ELKVKLRGR
+352 ELKTKLGGR

-400 INEST
+400 IDEST
-405 KISFGENGTATAIKK
+405 KISFDDNGTATAIKK

-436 YVGFTGTPID
+436 YVGFTGTPVD

-465 MDGITVSIVY
+465 IDGITVRIVY
-475 EGRAAKVFADNDKL
+475 EGRAAKVLADNEKL
-489 QEIDKYYEECEKQGS
+489 QEIDKYYEECEKKGS
-504 EVEQINASKQQTAT
+504 TEEQINASKQQTAT

-535 LVQHYEQRID
+535 LVQHYEQRIE
-545 EGATVCGKAMVVCT
+545 EGATVCGKAMIVCT
-559 SREIAFE
+559 SREIAFD
-566 LYQRIVALR
+566 LYKRIIALR
-575 PEWKKK
+575 PEWNEK
-581 LANSPDAVLTD
+581 LACSPDAVMTD
-592 SDKKTLLPMERIK
+592 TDKKTLLPMERIK

-618 AKLLGTKADRQ
+618 AKLLGTKSDRQ

-704 MALKQYSG
+704 MALKQYGG
-712 TRGGNAQEVYED
+712 TQGKGGDGDEPED

-738 DEMES
+738 DEIES

-759 SSLEQL
+759 SALEQL
-765 QALNNASDYI
+765 QALNGASDFI
-775 TSAEDRKKLYMAHAK
+775 TSVEERKKLFMAHAK

-804 ITKKERGLILFF
+804 ITKKERALILFF
-816 SAVRAVIFK
+816 AAVRAVIFK

-835 EMNIHVR
+835 GMNIHVR
-842 KLMQAALESSGV
+842 KLMQAAMESSGV

-861 ENRHGDLDLFDP
+861 ENKQGDLDLFDP

-897 QQIIDLGKINKVKA
+897 QQITDLSKINKVKA

-916 RLNNLIKEYNDRS
+916 RLNNLIKDYNDRS
-929 DDAVFASEVMKAV
+929 DDAVFATEVMQAV

-964 ENYEEKAFFDI
+964 DNYEEKAFYDI
-975 LKMVSDSMKFNYPED
+975 LKMVSDSMKFNFPED
-990 EMISISKEIKEM
+990 KMISIAKEIKEM

-1051 QAENFKKYQIEDSS
+1051 QAENFKKNAMMI
-1065 SIRAANNLKLSYT
+1065 
-1078 IAEDNVEMAAEN
+1078 
-1090 DD
+1090 

>member
-1 MFNESTLENAI
+1 MALFNESTLENAI
-12 MELFENEIHYTHR
+12 MELFENEIQYTHC
-25 LGEQLHKNLSEV
+25 LGEELHKNLSEV
-37 LLLEDVEAY
+37 ILLEDLEGY
-46 LRAAYPDI
+46 LRATYPDI
-54 TDGEVERAILIL
+54 TQDEIDRAILTL

-77 NRRVFGMIVDGFP
+77 NRRVLSMIVDGFP
-90 LKRDDATQ
+90 VKRDDSTQ
-98 PSLWIRPINFD
+98 PSLWIRPVNFD
-109 NPESNDFKI
+109 NPEFNDFKI

-160 AYRQLTDRYRRDIP
+160 AYRQITDRYRRDIP

-223 TMIRGLFRKER
+223 TMVRGLFRKDR
-234 LLEVIHDFVYF
+234 LLEVIHDFIYF
-245 PDSSTKEEKI
+245 PDSSNKEEKI

-260 QYFAASLLYNNILKH
+260 QYFAASLLYENILKQ
-275 KEIGDGK
+275 KEIGEGK

-295 LAMLFLTRMLMRS
+295 LAMLFLTRKLMRS
-308 SKLGSPTILL
+308 PKLGSPTILL

-352 ELKVKLRGR
+352 ELKNKLGGR

-381 SDRKNIIC
+381 SDRRNIIC

-400 INEST
+400 IEEST
-405 KISFGENGTATAIKK
+405 KISYDNQGIATAIKK

-436 YVGFTGTPID
+436 YVGFTGTPVD
-446 ATIEVFGGVIDK
+446 ATIEVFGGVVDK

-465 MDGITVSIVY
+465 VDGITVSIVY
-475 EGRAAKVFADNDKL
+475 EGRAAKVFADNEKL
-489 QEIDKYYEECEKQGS
+489 KEIDKYYEECEKGGS
-504 EVEQINASKQQTAT
+504 TEEQINASKQQSAT

-535 LVQHYEQRID
+535 LVKHYEQRIE
-545 EGATVCGKAMVVCT
+545 EGATVCGKAMIVCT
-559 SREIAFE
+559 SREIAFD
-566 LYQRIVALR
+566 LYKRIIALR
-575 PEWKKK
+575 PEWNKK
-581 LANSPDAVLTD
+581 LACSPEVTLTD

-605 MVMTGNKDDKEEL
+605 MVMTSNKDDKAEL
-618 AKLLGTKADRQ
+618 AKLLGTKSDRQ

-704 MALKQYSG
+704 MALKQYGG
-712 TRGGNAQEVYED
+712 TQGGNNGNGVTPD

-738 DEMES
+738 DEIES
-743 LQSIM
+743 LQSIIY
-748 HGYDYS
+748 GYDYN
-754 GFFST
+754 GFFS
-759 SSLEQL
+759 SSALEQL
-765 QALNNASDYI
+765 QTLNGAADYI
-775 TSAEDRKKLYMAHAK
+775 ASKEDKKKLFMAHAK
-790 RLNQAFKMCSSSEL
+790 RLNQAFKMCSSSDQ
-804 ITKKERGLILFF
+804 ISKDERAHILFF

-842 KLMQAALESSGV
+842 KLMQAAMESSGV
-854 EEVVKIV
+854 EEVVKII
-861 ENRHGDLDLFDP
+861 ENKQGDLDLFDP
-873 AHLERIDQIKL
+873 EHLERIEEIKL
-884 PNIRLKLLERLLR
+884 PNLRLKLLERLLR
-897 QQIIDLGKINKVKA
+897 QQITELGKINKVKA
-911 VEFIE
+911 IEFVE
-916 RLNNLIKEYNDRS
+916 RLNNLIKDYNDRS
-929 DDAVFASEVMKAV
+929 DDAVFATEVMEAV
-942 TKGIKDMMQDVANEK
+942 TKGIKEMMQDVANEK

-964 ENYEEKAFFDI
+964 DNYEEKAFFDI
-975 LKMVSDSMKFNYPED
+975 LKMVSDSMKFNFPED
-990 EMISISKEIKEM
+990 KMISIAKEIKEM
-1002 IASKSQYTD
+1002 ITSKSQYTD

-1051 QAENFKKYQIEDSS
+1051 QAENFKKYQD
-1065 SIRAANNLKLSYT
+1065 
-1078 IAEDNVEMAAEN
+1078 
-1090 DD
+1090 

>member
-1 MFNESTLENAI
+1 MAIFNEATLEDAI
-12 MELFENEIHYTHR
+12 MELFENEINYTHC

-37 LLLEDVEAY
+37 ILNEDLEAY
-46 LRAAYPDI
+46 LRSAYPDI
-54 TDGEVERAILIL
+54 TQGELDRATLIL

-77 NRRVFGMIVDGFP
+77 NRRVFGMIVDGFA

-98 PSLWIRPINFD
+98 PPLWIRPVNFEK
-109 NPESNDFKI
+109 PENNDFKI
-118 VNQVEIVEVCNRRPD
+118 VNQVEIVEVCNRRAD
-133 AIVYVNGLPL
+133 AIVYINGLPL

-160 AYRQLTDRYRRDIP
+160 AYKQLTDRYRRDIP

-213 KPSDGLNSLF
+213 KPNDGLNSLF
-223 TMIRGLFRKER
+223 TMVRGLFRKER

-260 QYFAASLLYNNILKH
+260 QYFAASLLYDNILKH
-275 KEIGDGK
+275 KEISDGK

-352 ELKVKLRGR
+352 ELKTKLGGR

-400 INEST
+400 IDEST
-405 KISFGENGTATAIKK
+405 KISFDDNGTATAIKK

-436 YVGFTGTPID
+436 YVGFTGTPVD

-465 MDGITVSIVY
+465 IDGITVRIVY
-475 EGRAAKVFADNDKL
+475 EGRAAKVLADNEKL
-489 QEIDKYYEECEKQGS
+489 QEIDKYYEECEKEGS
-504 EVEQINASKQQTAT
+504 TEEQINASKQQTAT

-535 LVQHYEQRID
+535 LVQHYEQRIE
-545 EGATVCGKAMVVCT
+545 EGATVCGKAMIVCT
-559 SREIAFE
+559 SREIAFD
-566 LYQRIVALR
+566 LYKRIIALR
-575 PEWKKK
+575 PEWNEK
-581 LANSPDAVLTD
+581 LACSPGAVMTD

-618 AKLLGTKADRQ
+618 AKLLGTKSDRQ

-704 MALKQYSG
+704 MALKQYGG
-712 TRGGNAQEVYED
+712 TQGNGGNGEEPED
-724 DPTEGIEELVKIVK
+724 NPTEGIEGLVKIVK
-738 DEMES
+738 DEIES
-743 LQSIM
+743 LQCIM

-759 SSLEQL
+759 SALEQL
-765 QALNNASDYI
+765 QALNGASDCI
-775 TSAEDRKKLYMAHAK
+775 TSVEERKKLFMAHAK

-804 ITKKERGLILFF
+804 ISKKERAIILFF
-816 SAVRAVIFK
+816 ASVRAVIFK

-842 KLMQAALESSGV
+842 KLMQAAMESSGV

-861 ENRHGDLDLFDP
+861 ENKSGDLDLFDP

-897 QQIIDLGKINKVKA
+897 QQITDLSKINKVKA

-916 RLNNLIKEYNDRS
+916 RLNNLIKDYNDRS
-929 DDAVFASEVMKAV
+929 DDAVFATEVMQAV

-957 NNLPEGI
+957 KNLPEGI
-964 ENYEEKAFFDI
+964 DNYEEKAFFDI
-975 LKMVSDSMKFNYPED
+975 LKMVSDSMKFNFPE
-990 EMISISKEIKEM
+990 EKMISIAKEIKEM

-1011 CFKRADIMAEM
+1011 CFKRDDIMAEM
-1022 QFDIIIILAKHKYP
+1022 QYDIIVILVKYKYP

-1051 QAENFKKYQIEDSS
+1051 QAENFKKY
-1065 SIRAANNLKLSYT
+1065 N
-1078 IAEDNVEMAAEN
+1078 
-1090 DD
+1090 

>member
-1 MFNESTLENAI
+1 MAIFNESTLESAI
-12 MELFENEIHYTHR
+12 MELFENEIHYTHY

-37 LLLEDVEAY
+37 VLNDDLEAY
-46 LRAAYPDI
+46 LRSAYTDI
-54 TDGEVERAILIL
+54 TQGEIERAILTL

-77 NRRVFGMIVDGFP
+77 NRRVFGMIVDGFA
-90 LKRDDATQ
+90 LKRDDATL
-98 PSLWIRPINFD
+98 PSLWIRPVDFE
-109 NPESNDFKI
+109 NPENNDFKI

-133 AIVYVNGLPL
+133 AIVFVNGLPL

-160 AYRQLTDRYRRDIP
+160 AYKQLTDRYRRDIP

-223 TMIRGLFRKER
+223 TMVRGLFRKKR

-260 QYFAASLLYNNILKH
+260 QYFAASLLYDNILKH

-352 ELKVKLRGR
+352 ELKKRLGGR

-400 INEST
+400 VEESA
-405 KISFGENGTATAIKK
+405 KISFDEKGTATAIKK

-465 MDGITVSIVY
+465 VDGITVRIVY
-475 EGRAAKVFADNDKL
+475 EGRAAKVLADNEKL
-489 QEIDKYYEECEKQGS
+489 LEIDKYYDECEKKGS
-504 EVEQINASKQQTAT
+504 TEEQINASKQQTAT

-535 LVQHYEQRID
+535 LVKHYEQRIE
-545 EGATVCGKAMVVCT
+545 EGATVCGKAMIVCT
-559 SREIAFE
+559 SREIAFD
-566 LYQRIVALR
+566 LYKRIVALR
-575 PEWKKK
+575 PEWNEK
-581 LANSPDAVLTD
+581 LACSPDTVMTD
-592 SDKKTLLPMERIK
+592 SDKKILLPMERIK
-605 MVMTGNKDDKEEL
+605 MVMTGNKDDKAEL

-679 RVNRVCPGKEK
+679 RVNRVYPGKEK

-704 MALKQYSG
+704 IALKQY
-712 TRGGNAQEVYED
+712 GGNNDGDGSGENIED

-738 DEMES
+738 DEIES
-743 LQSIM
+743 LQSII
-748 HGYDYS
+748 HGYNYS
-754 GFFST
+754 GFFS
-759 SSLEQL
+759 SSALEQL
-765 QALNNASDYI
+765 KALNGASDFV
-775 TSAEDRKKLYMAHAK
+775 TAKEDRQKLFMAHAK

-804 ITKKERGLILFF
+804 ITKKEREQKLFF
-816 SAVRAVIFK
+816 SSVRAIIFK

-842 KLMQAALESSGV
+842 KLMQAAMESSGV

-861 ENRHGDLDLFDP
+861 ENKQGDLDLFDP
-873 AHLERIDQIKL
+873 AHLERIEQIQL
-884 PNIRLKLLERLLR
+884 PNLRLKLLERLLR
-897 QQIIDLGKINKVKA
+897 QQITDLGKINKVKSI
-911 VEFIE
+911 EFIE
-916 RLNNLIKEYNDRS
+916 RLNNLIKDYNDRS
-929 DDAVFASEVMKAV
+929 DDAVFATEVMQAV
-942 TKGIKDMMQDVANEK
+942 TKGIKEMMQDVANEK
-957 NNLPEGI
+957 NNLPDGI
-964 ENYEEKAFFDI
+964 ESYEEKAFFDI
-975 LKMVSDSMKFNYPED
+975 LKSVSDSMKFNYPED
-990 EMISISKEIKEM
+990 DMISIAKEIKEM

-1022 QFDIIIILAKHKYP
+1022 QFDIIIILARHKYP

-1051 QAENFKKYQIEDSS
+1051 QAENFKKYQD
-1065 SIRAANNLKLSYT
+1065 
-1078 IAEDNVEMAAEN
+1078 
-1090 DD
+1090 

>member
-1 MFNESTLENAI
+1 MFNESTLESAI
-12 MELFENEIHYTHR
+12 MELFENEINYTHC

-37 LLLEDVEAY
+37 LLLEDLEAY
-46 LRAAYPDI
+46 LRASYPDI
-54 TDGEVERAILIL
+54 TPGEIDRAILTL
-66 KTPVSGSLYDE
+66 KTPLSGSLYDE
-77 NRRVFGMIVDGFP
+77 NRRVFGLMVDGFA
-90 LKRDDATQ
+90 LKRDDATL
-98 PSLWIRPINFD
+98 PSLWIRPIDFEH
-109 NPESNDFKI
+109 PERNDFKI
-118 VNQVEIVEVCNRRPD
+118 VNQVEIVEARNRRPD
-133 AIVYVNGLPL
+133 TIVYINGLPL

-223 TMIRGLFRKER
+223 TMVRGLFRKER
-234 LLEVIHDFVYF
+234 LLEVIHNFVYF

-260 QYFAASLLYNNILKH
+260 QYFAASLLYDNILKH

-295 LAMLFLTRMLMRS
+295 LAMLFLSRMLMRS
-308 SKLGSPTILL
+308 TTLGSPTLLL

-352 ELKVKLRGR
+352 ELKTKLSGR

-381 SDRKNIIC
+381 SNRSNIIC

-400 INEST
+400 MEEST
-405 KISFGENGTATAIKK
+405 RISFDENGMATAIKK

-446 ATIEVFGGVIDK
+446 ATVEVFGGVIDK

-465 MDGITVSIVY
+465 VDGITVRIVY
-475 EGRAAKVFADNDKL
+475 EGRAAKVFADNEKL
-489 QEIDKYYEECEKQGS
+489 QEIDRYYEACEDMGS
-504 EVEQINASKQQTAT
+504 TEEQINASKQQTAT

-535 LVQHYEQRID
+535 LVQHYEQRIE
-545 EGATVCGKAMVVCT
+545 EGATVCGKAMIVCT
-559 SREIAFE
+559 SREIAFD
-566 LYQRIVALR
+566 LYQRIIALR
-575 PEWKKK
+575 PEWNTK
-581 LANSPDAVLTD
+581 LPCAPEVEMTD
-592 SDKKTLLPMERIK
+592 SDRKKLLPMERIK
-605 MVMTGNKDDKEEL
+605 MVMTGNKDDKEEF
-618 AKLLGTKADRQ
+618 AKLIGNKSDRQ

-704 MALKQYSG
+704 VALKQY
-712 TRGGNAQEVYED
+712 GGSQGGGED
-724 DPTEGIEELVKIVK
+724 DPGALIDGPTEGIEDLVKIVK
-738 DEMES
+738 DELES
-743 LQSIM
+743 LQSIIY
-748 HGYDYS
+748 GYDYS
-754 GFFST
+754 AFFGHSA
-759 SSLEQL
+759 LEQL
-765 QALNNASDYI
+765 HALNGAADHV
-775 TSAEDRKKLYMAHAK
+775 TAQEDRKKLYMAHAK
-790 RLNQAFKMCSSSEL
+790 RLNQAFKMCSSSDL
-804 ITKKERGLILFF
+804 LSKEERAQILFF
-816 SAVRAVIFK
+816 VAVRAVIFK
-825 STHGEAPDVE
+825 STQGDAPDVE
-835 EMNIHVR
+835 EMNIKVR
-842 KLMQAALESSGV
+842 KLMQEALESSGV

-861 ENRHGDLDLFDP
+861 ENKIGDLDIFDP

-897 QQIIDLGKINKVKA
+897 QQITELGKINKVKS

-916 RLNNLIKEYNDRS
+916 RLNGLIKDYNDRS
-929 DDAVFASEVMKAV
+929 DDAVFAVEVMGAV

-957 NNLPEGI
+957 KNLPEGI
-964 ENYEEKAFFDI
+964 DNYEEKAFYDI
-975 LKMVSDSMKFNYPED
+975 LKMVSDTMKFNYPEA
-990 EMISISKEIKEM
+990 EMISIAKEIKEM

-1051 QAENFKKYQIEDSS
+1051 QAENFKKYQE
-1065 SIRAANNLKLSYT
+1065 
-1078 IAEDNVEMAAEN
+1078 
-1090 DD
+1090 

>member
-1 MFNESTLENAI
+1 MAIFNESTLESAI
-12 MELFENEIHYTHR
+12 MELFENEIHYTHY

-37 LLLEDVEAY
+37 VLNDDLEAY
-46 LRAAYPDI
+46 LRSAYTDI
-54 TDGEVERAILIL
+54 TQGEIERAILTL
-66 KTPVSGSLYDE
+66 KTPASGSLYDE
-77 NRRVFGMIVDGFP
+77 NRRVFGMIVDGFA
-90 LKRDDATQ
+90 LKRDDATL
-98 PSLWIRPINFD
+98 PSLWIRPVDFE
-109 NPESNDFKI
+109 NPENNDFKI

-133 AIVYVNGLPL
+133 AIVFVNGLPL

-160 AYRQLTDRYRRDIP
+160 AYKQLTDRYRRDIP

-223 TMIRGLFRKER
+223 TMVRGLFRKKR

-260 QYFAASLLYNNILKH
+260 QYFAASLLYDNILKH
-275 KEIGDGK
+275 KAIGDGK

-352 ELKVKLRGR
+352 ELKKRLGGR

-400 INEST
+400 VEESA
-405 KISFGENGTATAIKK
+405 KISFDEKGTATAIKK

-465 MDGITVSIVY
+465 VDGITVRIVY
-475 EGRAAKVFADNDKL
+475 EGRAAKVLADNEKL
-489 QEIDKYYEECEKQGS
+489 LEIDKYYDECEKKGS
-504 EVEQINASKQQTAT
+504 TEEQINASKQQTAT

-535 LVQHYEQRID
+535 LVKHYEQRIE
-545 EGATVCGKAMVVCT
+545 EGATVCGKAMIVCT
-559 SREIAFE
+559 SREIAFD
-566 LYQRIVALR
+566 LYKRIVALR
-575 PEWKKK
+575 PEWNEK
-581 LANSPDAVLTD
+581 LACSPDTVMTD
-592 SDKKTLLPMERIK
+592 SDKKILLPMERIK
-605 MVMTGNKDDKEEL
+605 MVMTGNKDDKAEL

-679 RVNRVCPGKEK
+679 RVNRVYPGKEK

-704 MALKQYSG
+704 IALKQY
-712 TRGGNAQEVYED
+712 GGNNDGDGSGENIED

-738 DEMES
+738 DEIES
-743 LQSIM
+743 LQSII

-754 GFFST
+754 GFFS
-759 SSLEQL
+759 SSALEQL
-765 QALNNASDYI
+765 KALNGASDFV
-775 TSAEDRKKLYMAHAK
+775 TAKENRQKLFMAHAK

-804 ITKKERGLILFF
+804 ITKKEREQKLFF
-816 SAVRAVIFK
+816 SSVRAIIFK

-842 KLMQAALESSGV
+842 KLMQAAMESSGV

-861 ENRHGDLDLFDP
+861 ENKQGDLDLFDP
-873 AHLERIDQIKL
+873 AHLDRIEQIQL
-884 PNIRLKLLERLLR
+884 PNLRLKLLERLLR
-897 QQIIDLGKINKVKA
+897 QQITDLGKINKVKSI
-911 VEFIE
+911 EFIE
-916 RLNNLIKEYNDRS
+916 RLNNLIKDYNDRS
-929 DDAVFASEVMKAV
+929 DDAVFATEVMQAV
-942 TKGIKDMMQDVANEK
+942 TKGIKEMMQDVANEK
-957 NNLPEGI
+957 NNLPDGI
-964 ENYEEKAFFDI
+964 ESYEEKAFFDI
-975 LKMVSDSMKFNYPED
+975 LKSVSDSMKFNYPED
-990 EMISISKEIKEM
+990 DMISIAKEIKEM

-1022 QFDIIIILAKHKYP
+1022 QFDIIIILARHKYP

-1051 QAENFKKYQIEDSS
+1051 QAENFKKYQD
-1065 SIRAANNLKLSYT
+1065 
-1078 IAEDNVEMAAEN
+1078 
-1090 DD
+1090 

>member
-1 MFNESTLENAI
+1 MAIFNESTLESAI
-12 MELFENEIHYTHR
+12 MELFENEIHYTHY

-37 LLLEDVEAY
+37 VLNDDLEAY
-46 LRAAYPDI
+46 LRSAYTDI
-54 TDGEVERAILIL
+54 TQGEIERAILTL

-77 NRRVFGMIVDGFP
+77 NRRVFGMIVDGFA
-90 LKRDDATQ
+90 LKRDDATL
-98 PSLWIRPINFD
+98 PSLWIRPVDFE
-109 NPESNDFKI
+109 NPENNDFKI

-133 AIVYVNGLPL
+133 AIVFVNGLPL

-160 AYRQLTDRYRRDIP
+160 AYKQLTDRYRRDIP

-223 TMIRGLFRKER
+223 TMVRGLFRKKR

-260 QYFAASLLYNNILKH
+260 QYFAASLLYDNILKH
-275 KEIGDGK
+275 KAIGDGK

-352 ELKVKLRGR
+352 ELKKRLGGR

-400 INEST
+400 VEESA
-405 KISFGENGTATAIKK
+405 KISFDEKGTATAIKK
-420 TYGFAQYLHQ
+420 SYGFAQYLHQ

-465 MDGITVSIVY
+465 VDGITVRIVY
-475 EGRAAKVFADNDKL
+475 EGRAAKVLADNEKL
-489 QEIDKYYEECEKQGS
+489 LEIDKYYDECEKKGS
-504 EVEQINASKQQTAT
+504 TEEQINASKQQTAT

-535 LVQHYEQRID
+535 LVKHYEQRIE
-545 EGATVCGKAMVVCT
+545 EGATVCGKAMIVCT
-559 SREIAFE
+559 SREIAFD
-566 LYQRIVALR
+566 LYKRIVALR
-575 PEWKKK
+575 PEWNEK
-581 LANSPDAVLTD
+581 LACSPDTVMTD
-592 SDKKTLLPMERIK
+592 SDKKILLPMERIK
-605 MVMTGNKDDKEEL
+605 MVMTGNKDDKAEL

-679 RVNRVCPGKEK
+679 RVNRVYPGKEK

-704 MALKQYSG
+704 IALKQY
-712 TRGGNAQEVYED
+712 GGNNDGDGSGENIED

-738 DEMES
+738 DEIES
-743 LQSIM
+743 LQSII

-754 GFFST
+754 GFFS
-759 SSLEQL
+759 SSALEQL
-765 QALNNASDYI
+765 KALNGASDFV
-775 TSAEDRKKLYMAHAK
+775 TAKEDRQKLFMAHAK

-804 ITKKERGLILFF
+804 ITKKERELKLFF
-816 SAVRAVIFK
+816 SSVRAIIFK

-842 KLMQAALESSGV
+842 KLMQAAMESSGV

-861 ENRHGDLDLFDP
+861 ENKQGDLDLFDP
-873 AHLERIDQIKL
+873 AHLERIEQIQL
-884 PNIRLKLLERLLR
+884 PNLRLKLLERLLR
-897 QQIIDLGKINKVKA
+897 QQITDLGKINKVKSI
-911 VEFIE
+911 EFIE
-916 RLNNLIKEYNDRS
+916 RLNNLIKDYNDRS
-929 DDAVFASEVMKAV
+929 DDAVFATEVMQAV
-942 TKGIKDMMQDVANEK
+942 TKGIKEMMQDVANEK
-957 NNLPEGI
+957 NNLPDGI
-964 ENYEEKAFFDI
+964 ESYEEKAFFDI
-975 LKMVSDSMKFNYPED
+975 LKSVSDSMKFNYPED
-990 EMISISKEIKEM
+990 DMISIAKEIKEM

-1022 QFDIIIILAKHKYP
+1022 QFDIIIILARHKYP

-1051 QAENFKKYQIEDSS
+1051 QAENFKKYQD
-1065 SIRAANNLKLSYT
+1065 
-1078 IAEDNVEMAAEN
+1078 
-1090 DD
+1090 

>member
-1 MFNESTLENAI
+1 MAIFNESTLESAI
-12 MELFENEIHYTHR
+12 MELFENEIHYTHY

-37 LLLEDVEAY
+37 ILNDDLEAY
-46 LRAAYPDI
+46 LRSAYTDI
-54 TDGEVERAILIL
+54 TQGEIERAILTL

-77 NRRVFGMIVDGFP
+77 NRRVFGMIVDGFA
-90 LKRDDATQ
+90 LKRDDATL
-98 PSLWIRPINFD
+98 PSLWIRPVDFE
-109 NPESNDFKI
+109 NPENNDFKI

-133 AIVYVNGLPL
+133 AIVFVNGLPL

-160 AYRQLTDRYRRDIP
+160 AYKQLTDRYRRDIP

-223 TMIRGLFRKER
+223 TMVRGLFRKKR

-260 QYFAASLLYNNILKH
+260 QYFAASLLYDNILKH
-275 KEIGDGK
+275 KAIGDGK

-352 ELKVKLRGR
+352 ELKKRLGGR

-400 INEST
+400 VEESA
-405 KISFGENGTATAIKK
+405 KISFDEKGTATAIKK
-420 TYGFAQYLHQ
+420 SYGFAQYLHQ

-465 MDGITVSIVY
+465 VDGITVRIVY
-475 EGRAAKVFADNDKL
+475 EGRAAKVLADNEKL
-489 QEIDKYYEECEKQGS
+489 LEIDKYYDECEKKGS
-504 EVEQINASKQQTAT
+504 TEEQINASKQQTAT

-535 LVQHYEQRID
+535 LVKHYEQRIE
-545 EGATVCGKAMVVCT
+545 EGATVCGKAMIVCT
-559 SREIAFE
+559 SREIAFD
-566 LYQRIVALR
+566 LYKRIVALR
-575 PEWKKK
+575 PEWNEK
-581 LANSPDAVLTD
+581 LACSPDTVMTD
-592 SDKKTLLPMERIK
+592 SDKKILLPMERIK
-605 MVMTGNKDDKEEL
+605 MVMTGNKDDKAEL

-679 RVNRVCPGKEK
+679 RVNRVYPGKEK

-704 MALKQYSG
+704 IALKQY
-712 TRGGNAQEVYED
+712 GGNNDGDGSGENIED

-738 DEMES
+738 DEIES
-743 LQSIM
+743 LQSII

-754 GFFST
+754 GFFS
-759 SSLEQL
+759 SSALEQL
-765 QALNNASDYI
+765 KALNGASDFV
-775 TSAEDRKKLYMAHAK
+775 TAKEDRQKLFMAHAK

-804 ITKKERGLILFF
+804 ITKKERELKLFF
-816 SAVRAVIFK
+816 SSVRAIIFK

-842 KLMQAALESSGV
+842 KLMQAAMESSGV

-861 ENRHGDLDLFDP
+861 ENKQGDLDLFDP
-873 AHLERIDQIKL
+873 AHLERIEQIQL
-884 PNIRLKLLERLLR
+884 PNLRLKLLERLLR
-897 QQIIDLGKINKVKA
+897 QQITDLGKINKVKSI
-911 VEFIE
+911 EFIE
-916 RLNNLIKEYNDRS
+916 RLNNLIKDYNDRS
-929 DDAVFASEVMKAV
+929 DDAVFATEVMQAV
-942 TKGIKDMMQDVANEK
+942 TKGIKEMMQDVANEK
-957 NNLPEGI
+957 NNLPDGI
-964 ENYEEKAFFDI
+964 ESYEEKAFFDI
-975 LKMVSDSMKFNYPED
+975 LKSVSDSMKFNYPED
-990 EMISISKEIKEM
+990 DMISIAKEIKEM

-1022 QFDIIIILAKHKYP
+1022 QFDIIIILARHKYP

-1051 QAENFKKYQIEDSS
+1051 QAENFKKYQD
-1065 SIRAANNLKLSYT
+1065 
-1078 IAEDNVEMAAEN
+1078 
-1090 DD
+1090 

>member
-1 MFNESTLENAI
+1 MFNESTLESAI
-12 MELFENEIHYTHR
+12 MELFENEIDYTHR

-37 LLLEDVEAY
+37 LLLEDLEAY

-54 TDGEVERAILIL
+54 TLGEIDRAILTL
-66 KTPVSGSLYDE
+66 KTPISGSLYDE
-77 NRRVFGMIVDGFP
+77 NRRVFRMMVDGFP
-90 LKRDDATQ
+90 LRRDACSPDDCGDAARHVSTTNE
-98 PSLWIRPINFD
+98 PLWIRPINFD
-109 NPESNDFKI
+109 HPEQNTFKI

-160 AYRQLTDRYRRDIP
+160 AYKQLTDRYRRDIP
-174 SLFRY
+174 TLFRY

-223 TMIRGLFRKER
+223 TMVRGLFRKQR
-234 LLEVIHDFVYF
+234 LLEVIHNFVYF
-245 PDSSTKEEKI
+245 PDSSTKEEKM

-260 QYFAASLLYNNILKH
+260 QYFAASLLYENILKH
-275 KEIGDGK
+275 KALGDGK

-295 LAMLFLTRMLMRS
+295 LAMLFLSRMLMRS
-308 SKLGSPTILL
+308 SQLGSPTILL

-329 SSQFIRAKHFIGDET
+329 SSQFIRAKHFIGDEN

-352 ELKVKLRGR
+352 ELKTKLSGR

-371 QKFSEDINLL
+371 QKFSEEINLL
-381 SDRKNIIC
+381 SDRNNIIC

-400 INEST
+400 VEETT
-405 KISFGENGTATAIKK
+405 KISFGEDGMATAIKK

-465 MDGITVSIVY
+465 VDGITVSIVY
-475 EGRAAKVFADNDKL
+475 EGRAAKVFADNEKL
-489 QEIDKYYEECEKQGS
+489 QEIDRYYEECEKQGS
-504 EVEQINASKQQTAT
+504 TEEQIEASKQQTAT

-523 GDPKRLQ
+523 GDPQRLQ

-535 LVQHYEQRID
+535 LVQHYEQRIE

-566 LYQRIVALR
+566 LYKRIIALR
-575 PEWKKK
+575 PEWNEK
-581 LANSPDAVLTD
+581 LPCSPEAVMTD
-592 SDKKTLLPMERIK
+592 SDRKMLLPMERIK
-605 MVMTGNKDDKEEL
+605 MVMTGNKDDKADL
-618 AKLLGTKADRQ
+618 AKLLGNKSDRQ

-704 MALKQYSG
+704 LALKMY
-712 TRGGNAQEVYED
+712 GGSNANSNGSNELED
-724 DPTEGIEELVKIVK
+724 DPTEGIEELVKMVK
-738 DEMES
+738 DELES
-743 LQSIM
+743 LQGIIY
-748 HGYDYS
+748 GYDFS
-754 GFFST
+754 AFFAPSA
-759 SSLEQL
+759 LDQL
-765 QALNNASDYI
+765 QALNGAADFI
-775 TSAEDRKKLYMAHAK
+775 TAQEEKKKLFMAHAK
-790 RLNQAFKMCSSSEL
+790 RLNQAFKMCSSSDL
-804 ITKKERGLILFF
+804 ISKKERSLILFF
-816 SAVRAVIFK
+816 TAVRAVIFK
-825 STHGEAPDVE
+825 STQGEAPDVE
-835 EMNIHVR
+835 AMNIHVR
-842 KLMQAALESSGV
+842 KLMQEAIASSGV
-854 EEVVKIV
+854 EEVVKII
-861 ENRHGDLDLFDP
+861 ENKQGDLDLFDP

-897 QQIIDLGKINKVKA
+897 QQITDLGKINKVKA
-911 VEFIE
+911 IEFIE
-916 RLNNLIKEYNDRS
+916 RLNSLIKDYNDRS
-929 DDAVFASEVMKAV
+929 DDAVFATEVMHAV
-942 TKGIKDMMQDVANEK
+942 TNGIKEMMRDVANEK
-957 NNLPEGI
+957 NNLPDGI
-964 ENYEEKAFFDI
+964 SNYEEKAFYDI
-975 LKMVSDSMKFNYPED
+975 LKMVSDTMKFNFPDD
-990 EMISISKEIKEM
+990 EMIAIAKEIKEM

-1051 QAENFKKYQIEDSS
+1051 QAENFKKYQ
-1065 SIRAANNLKLSYT
+1065 N
-1078 IAEDNVEMAAEN
+1078 
-1090 DD
+1090 

>member
-37 LLLEDVEAY
+37 LLLEDLEAY

-54 TDGEVERAILIL
+54 TQSEVDRAILIL
-66 KTPVSGSLYDE
+66 KTPLSGSLYDE
-77 NRRVFGMIVDGFP
+77 NRRVFNMIVDGFA

-98 PSLWIRPINFD
+98 PPLWIRPVDFENVD
-109 NPESNDFKI
+109 NNDFKI

-150 AVKENCTIVD
+150 AVKEHCTIVD
-160 AYRQLTDRYRRDIP
+160 AYKQLTDRYRRDIP

-223 TMIRGLFRKER
+223 TMVRGLFRKER
-234 LLEVIHDFVYF
+234 LLKVIHDYVYF

-260 QYFAASLLYNNILKH
+260 QYFAASLLYENILKH

-295 LAMLFLTRMLMRS
+295 LAMLFLSRLLMRS

-352 ELKVKLRGR
+352 ELRKKLSGR
-361 ASGGVFLTTI
+361 LSGGVFLTTI
-371 QKFSEDINLL
+371 QKFSEDIDLL

-400 INEST
+400 VEEST
-405 KISFGENGTATAIKK
+405 KISFAADGTAAAIKK

-436 YVGFTGTPID
+436 YVGFTGTPVD

-465 MDGITVSIVY
+465 VDGITVSIVY
-475 EGRAAKVFADNDKL
+475 EGRAAKVFADNEKL
-489 QEIDKYYEECEKQGS
+489 QEIDKYYDSCEKAGS
-504 EVEQINASKQQTAT
+504 TEEQINASKQQTAT

-535 LVQHYEQRID
+535 LVKHYEQRIE
-545 EGATVCGKAMVVCT
+545 EGATVCGKAMIVCT
-559 SREIAFE
+559 CREIAFD
-566 LYQRIVALR
+566 LYKRIVALR
-575 PEWKKK
+575 PDWNKKLPCAPEATMTDSEKKK
-581 LANSPDAVLTD
+581 
-592 SDKKTLLPMERIK
+592 LLPMERVK
-605 MVMTGNKDDKEEL
+605 MVMTGNKDDKAEL

-658 CLDTMYIDKPIQ
+658 SLDTMYIDKPIQ

-704 MALKQYSG
+704 MAMKQYSG
-712 TRGGNAQEVYED
+712 TSNSGGVFVDGPED
-724 DPTEGIEELVKIVK
+724 NPTETIEQLAKIAK
-738 DEMES
+738 DEIES
-743 LQSIM
+743 LQSIIY
-748 HGYDYS
+748 GFDYS

-759 SSLEQL
+759 SALEQL
-765 QALNNASDYI
+765 QALNKAADYV
-775 TSAEDRKKLYMAHAK
+775 TEQEERKKLFMAHAK
-790 RLNQAFKMCSSSEL
+790 RLNQAYRMCSSSDL
-804 ITKKERGLILFF
+804 ITKKERALILFF
-816 SAVRAVIFK
+816 AAVRAVVFK
-825 STHGEAPDVE
+825 TTHGNAPDVE

-861 ENRHGDLDLFDP
+861 ENKHGDLDLFDP
-873 AHLERIDQIKL
+873 KHLERIDQIQL

-897 QQIIDLGKINKVKA
+897 QQIDELGKVNKVKA
-911 VEFIE
+911 IEFAE
-916 RLNNLIKEYNDRS
+916 RLNSLIKDYNDRS
-929 DDAVFASEVMKAV
+929 DDAVFASKVMHAV
-942 TKGIKDMMQDVANEK
+942 TKGIKDMMQEVADEK

-964 ENYEEKAFFDI
+964 DNYEEKAFYDI
-975 LKMVSDSMKFNYPED
+975 LKTVSDTMKFNYPEE
-990 EMISISKEIKEM
+990 EMIVIAKEIKEM
-1002 IASKSQYTD
+1002 ITSKSQYTD

-1051 QAENFKKYQIEDSS
+1051 QAENFKKYEILDQPKKYELPDNSL
-1065 SIRAANNLKLSYT
+1065 AKLL
-1078 IAEDNVEMAAEN
+1078 AAEEN
-1090 DD
+1090 TSY

>member
-1 MFNESTLENAI
+1 MKPHNLFNEATLESAI
-12 MELFENEIHYTHR
+12 MELFENEIHYTHC

-37 LLLEDVEAY
+37 ILNEDLEAY
-46 LRAAYPDI
+46 LHSSYPDI
-54 TDGEVERAILIL
+54 TQGEIDRATLIL
-66 KTPVSGSLYDE
+66 KTPISGSLYDE
-77 NRRVFGMIVDGFP
+77 NRRVFGMIVDGFA

-98 PSLWIRPINFD
+98 PPLWIRPVDFEHAEN
-109 NPESNDFKI
+109 NDFKI

-133 AIVYVNGLPL
+133 AIIYVNGLPL

-150 AVKENCTIVD
+150 AVKEHCTIVD
-160 AYRQLTDRYRRDIP
+160 AYKQLTDRYRRDIP

-223 TMIRGLFRKER
+223 TMVRGLFRKER
-234 LLEVIHDFVYF
+234 LLEVIHNFIYF

-275 KEIGDGK
+275 KAIGDGK

-308 SKLGSPTILL
+308 PHLGSPTILL

-352 ELKVKLRGR
+352 ELRKKLSGR
-361 ASGGVFLTTI
+361 LSGGVFLTTI

-381 SDRKNIIC
+381 SDRQNIIC

-400 INEST
+400 VEEST
-405 KISFGENGTATAIKK
+405 RISFGEDGMATAIKR

-436 YVGFTGTPID
+436 YVGFTGTPVD

-465 MDGITVSIVY
+465 VDGITVSIVY
-475 EGRAAKVFADNDKL
+475 EGRAAKVFADNEKL
-489 QEIDKYYEECEKQGS
+489 QEIDKYYDACEQAGSTEEQ
-504 EVEQINASKQQTAT
+504 VNASKQQTAT

-523 GDPKRLQ
+523 GDPKRLH

-535 LVQHYEQRID
+535 LVKHYEQRIE
-545 EGATVCGKAMVVCT
+545 EGATACGKAMIVCT

-566 LYQRIVALR
+566 LYQRIITLR
-575 PEWKKK
+575 PNWNQKLPCAPEATLTDNDKKK
-581 LANSPDAVLTD
+581 
-592 SDKKTLLPMERIK
+592 LLPMERIK
-605 MVMTGNKDDKEEL
+605 MVMTGNKDDKAEL
-618 AKLLGTKADRQ
+618 AKLLGTKSDRQ

-658 CLDTMYIDKPIQ
+658 SLDTMYIDKPIQ

-704 MALKQYSG
+704 MALKQY
-712 TRGGNAQEVYED
+712 GGSQGSQD
-724 DPTEGIEELVKIVK
+724 DESSLLIDGPTEGIEDLVKIVK
-738 DEMES
+738 DEIES
-743 LQSIM
+743 LQSILY
-748 HGYDYS
+748 GFDYQA
-754 GFFST
+754 FFGNSA
-759 SSLEQL
+759 LEQL
-765 QALNNASDYI
+765 QALNGAADYV
-775 TSAEDRKKLYMAHAK
+775 TAHEDRKKLYMAHAK
-790 RLNQAFKMCSSSEL
+790 RLNQAFKMCSSSDM
-804 ITKKERGLILFF
+804 IASKERSLILFF
-816 SAVRAVIFK
+816 TAVRAVVFK
-825 STHGEAPDVE
+825 STQGEAPDVE
-835 EMNIHVR
+835 QMNIHVR
-842 KLMQAALESSGV
+842 KLMQAAMESSGV

-861 ENRHGDLDLFDP
+861 ENKKGDLDLFDP

-884 PNIRLKLLERLLR
+884 PNLRLKLLERLLR
-897 QQIIDLGKINKVKA
+897 KQITDLGKINKIKS

-916 RLNNLIKEYNDRS
+916 RLNSLIKDYNDRS
-929 DDAVFASEVMKAV
+929 DDAVFATEVMHAV
-942 TKGIKDMMQDVANEK
+942 TKGIKEMMEDVANEK
-957 NNLPEGI
+957 NNLPDGI
-964 ENYEEKAFFDI
+964 DNYEEKAFYDI
-975 LKMVSDSMKFNYPED
+975 LKSVSDTMKFNYPD
-990 EMISISKEIKEM
+990 DKMVAIAKEIKEM

-1051 QAENFKKYQIEDSS
+1051 QAENFKKY
-1065 SIRAANNLKLSYT
+1065 A
-1078 IAEDNVEMAAEN
+1078 
-1090 DD
+1090 

>member
-1 MFNESTLENAI
+1 MALFNESTLESAI
-12 MELFENEIHYTHR
+12 MELFENEINYTHC

-37 LLLEDVEAY
+37 LLLEDLEAY
-46 LRAAYPDI
+46 LRSAYPDI
-54 TDGEVERAILIL
+54 TQGEIDRAILIL

-77 NRRVFGMIVDGFP
+77 NRRVFGMIVDGFA
-90 LKRDDATQ
+90 LNRDDATQ
-98 PSLWIRPINFD
+98 PALWIRPIDFE
-109 NPESNDFKI
+109 NPHNNDFKI

-133 AIVYVNGLPL
+133 AIVYINGLPL
-143 VVMEFKT
+143 VVMEFKS
-150 AVKENCTIVD
+150 AIKENCTIVD
-160 AYRQLTDRYRRDIP
+160 AYKQLTDRYRRDIP

-198 PYEYFYAWNRVEPED
+198 PYEYFYAWNRVEPKD
-213 KPSDGLNSLF
+213 KPSNGLNSLF
-223 TMIRGLFRKER
+223 TMVRGLFRKER

-260 QYFAASLLYNNILKH
+260 QYFAASLLYDNILKH

-352 ELKVKLRGR
+352 ELKTKLGGR

-381 SDRKNIIC
+381 SDRNNIIC

-400 INEST
+400 VDEST
-405 KISFGENGTATAIKK
+405 KISFDEKGTATAIKK

-436 YVGFTGTPID
+436 YVGFTGTPVD

-465 MDGITVSIVY
+465 IDGITVRIVY
-475 EGRAAKVFADNDKL
+475 EGRAAKVLADNEKL
-489 QEIDKYYEECEKQGS
+489 QEIDKYYEECEKDGS
-504 EVEQINASKQQTAT
+504 TEEQINASKQQTAT

-535 LVQHYEQRID
+535 LVQHYEQRIE
-545 EGATVCGKAMVVCT
+545 EGATVSGKAMIVCT
-559 SREIAFE
+559 SREIAFD
-566 LYQRIVALR
+566 LYKRIIALR
-575 PEWKKK
+575 PEWNEK
-581 LANSPDAVLTD
+581 LDCSPDAVMTD
-592 SDKKTLLPMERIK
+592 KDKKTLLPMERIK

-618 AKLLGTKADRQ
+618 AKLLGTKSDRQ

-704 MALKQYSG
+704 LALKQY
-712 TRGGNAQEVYED
+712 GGSRNGDDNDEPED

-738 DEMES
+738 DEIES
-743 LQSIM
+743 LQSII
-748 HGYDYS
+748 HGFDYS
-754 GFFST
+754 RFFGDSA
-759 SSLEQL
+759 LEQL
-765 QALNNASDYI
+765 QALNGASDFI
-775 TSAEDRKKLYMAHAK
+775 SSIEERKKLFMAHAN
-790 RLNQAFKMCSSSEL
+790 RLNQAFKMCSSSDL
-804 ITKKERGLILFF
+804 ITKDERAQIVFF
-816 SAVRAVIFK
+816 AAVRAIIFK
-825 STHGEAPDVE
+825 STHGDAPDVE

-842 KLMQAALESSGV
+842 KLMQAAMESSGV

-861 ENRHGDLDLFDP
+861 ENKQGDLDLFDP
-873 AHLERIDQIKL
+873 AHLERIDEIKL

-897 QQIIDLGKINKVKA
+897 QQITDLSKINRVKA

-916 RLNNLIKEYNDRS
+916 RLNNLIKDYNDRS
-929 DDAVFASEVMKAV
+929 DDAVFATEVMQAV
-942 TKGIKDMMQDVANEK
+942 TQGIKDMMQDVANEK
-957 NNLPEGI
+957 KNLPEGI
-964 ENYEEKAFFDI
+964 DSYEEKAFFDI
-975 LKMVSDSMKFNYPED
+975 LKMVSDSMKFNFSED
-990 EMISISKEIKEM
+990 KMITIAKEIKEM

-1036 PVGENYDE
+1036 PVGENYEE

-1051 QAENFKKYQIEDSS
+1051 QAENFKKY
-1065 SIRAANNLKLSYT
+1065 N
-1078 IAEDNVEMAAEN
+1078 
-1090 DD
+1090 